1 MLQDYGDVM
10 SKEGKIVLRKD
21 SVHLLPLDEV
31 EHLVRAGVVEELHV
45 DMSM

>member
-1 MLQDYGDVM
+1 VLQDYGDVM

-31 EHLVRAGVVEELHV
+31 EHLVRAGVVEVLDV
-45 DMSM
+45 GMTI